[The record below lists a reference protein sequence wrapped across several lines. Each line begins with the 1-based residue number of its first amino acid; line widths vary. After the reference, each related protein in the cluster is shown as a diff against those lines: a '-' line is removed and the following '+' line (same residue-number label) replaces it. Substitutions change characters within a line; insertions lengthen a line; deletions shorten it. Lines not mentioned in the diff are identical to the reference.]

1 MIIFSLKQELNTF
14 EKGIKKS
21 RPVTDLPHPS
31 HLSVSVLSQ
40 EVGRRLDT
48 VIASL
53 IPGCSRSYAADLIR
67 QGSIRVRGTVKKPAY
82 RVKAGDDISGH
93 IPPPEPIQFDPEPI
107 EMAILYEDEHLI
119 VINKPP
125 GLVVH
130 PAPGH
135 YSGTLVNGLLYHCPD
150 LRGIGGKL
158 RPGIVHRL
166 DKDTSGTLVVAKNAP
181 ALEHLALQFKSR
193 TIQKKYLAMVYGEI
207 RGESGVISLPVGRHP
222 VHRKKMSAFSRKGRP
237 AETLWKVRERFQG
250 ATLLDI
256 DLKTGRT
263 HQIRVHCAAISHP
276 VMGDDLYCGRR
287 TGALIFAKLS
297 HLLKKERFR
306 QMLHAW
312 QLEFVHPVSEKAMRF
327 ESPVPADMCEL
338 TEVLRNE

>member
-1 MIIFSLKQELNTF
+1 MKKTEQSLETGL
-14 EKGIKKS
+14 EKSKL
-21 RPVTDLPHPS
+21 VTDLLHSS
-31 HLSVSVLSQ
+31 HLSISDLSH

-48 VIASL
+48 VVASL

-67 QGSIRVRGTVKKPAY
+67 KGSIRVRGTVKKPAY
-82 RVKAGDDISGH
+82 RLKAGDEIRGH
-93 IPPPEPIQFDPEPI
+93 IPSPEPLHFEPEPI
-107 EMAILYEDEHLI
+107 EIDILYEDGHLI
-119 VINKPP
+119 VINKQP

-150 LRGIGGKL
+150 LEGIGGKL

-166 DKDTSGTLVVAKNAP
+166 DKDTSGTLIVAKNAV
-181 ALEHLALQFKSR
+181 ALESLALQFKSR
-193 TIQKKYLAMVYGEI
+193 TIRKKYLAMVHGEI

-222 VHRKKMSAFSRKGRP
+222 VHRKKMSTFSRKGRP

-250 ATLLDI
+250 AALLDI

-263 HQIRVHCAAISHP
+263 HQIRVHCAAINHP
-276 VMGDDLYCGRR
+276 VIGDDVYCGRR
-287 TGALIFAKLS
+287 TGSLMLAKLS
-297 HLLKKERFR
+297 HLLKKEGFR

-312 QLEFVHPVSEKAMRF
+312 QLEFVHPVSEKTMRF
-327 ESPVPADMCEL
+327 ESPVPADMSEL
-338 TEVLRNE
+338 IDALRNED